1 VPPSHQPGRMN
12 PPSATTE
19 AVDRE
24 TPPPAVLRG
33 LRLWVARLVC
43 TALVALAVGL
53 FVASVPI
60 SYSEMRTPCEEGTE
74 CSSLYFLSPEDMQV
88 LKGWGLSATFFAA
101 YNVVWGIVFAAG
113 CLAIGATLFWK
124 KSDDW
129 LALLASI
136 VFVTFGVQ
144 GTGFL
149 LDLAY
154 VHPGWDLPVDVVN
167 FVANVSWFVLLCVF
181 PDGRFVP
188 RWTRW
193 AAAAWVAQSLAST
206 VFYDTPFGS
215 KNWPMLID
223 LLVYVGLVGSVV
235 LAQVYRYRR
244 VSEPV
249 TRQQT
254 KWFVFGFAVFFVV
267 AIGYNLIG
275 WTLNAWFATSGNLL
289 LYVLVGDPLYYCAAF
304 LIPLAISVAILRYRL
319 WDLAIIVARTLL
331 YGSLTAVLATVFA
344 IANELLLPS
353 LMRTILGEENSTVN
367 VVVSTVIIAVMF
379 EPLRSSIKVGVDRLT
394 QTS

>member
-1 VPPSHQPGRMN
+1 
-12 PPSATTE
+12 
-19 AVDRE
+19 
-24 TPPPAVLRG
+24 
-33 LRLWVARLVC
+33 
-43 TALVALAVGL
+43 
-53 FVASVPI
+53 
-60 SYSEMRTPCEEGTE
+60 
-74 CSSLYFLSPEDMQV
+74 
-88 LKGWGLSATFFAA
+88 
-101 YNVVWGIVFAAG
+101 
-113 CLAIGATLFWK
+113 LAIGATLFWK